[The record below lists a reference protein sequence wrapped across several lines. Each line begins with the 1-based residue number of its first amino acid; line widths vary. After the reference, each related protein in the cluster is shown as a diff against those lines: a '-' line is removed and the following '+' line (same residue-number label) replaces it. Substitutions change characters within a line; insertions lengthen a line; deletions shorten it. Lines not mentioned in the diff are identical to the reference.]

1 MTAFEWLSKVRFDPK
16 ENPSEYMVAYHDRVK
31 DKNIE
36 IPLSDISNVDQ
47 LAFVL
52 GKGADEVEVPMH
64 RVRRIYKKGLL
75 LWKREKEGW
84 IVSRQFEKGMEAQLE
99 KVNKNE

>member
-1 MTAFEWLSKVRFDPK
+1 MMTAFEWLSKVRFDPK
-16 ENPSEYMVAYHDRVK
+16 ENPSEYMVAYPDRIK

-52 GKGADEVEVPMH
+52 GKGTDEVEIPMH
-64 RVRRIYKKGLL
+64 RMRRIYKKGLL
-75 LWKREKEGW
+75 LWKREKDE
-84 IVSRQFEKGMEAQLE
+84 
-99 KVNKNE
+99 